1 MARQTRPLTAT
12 EVKNAR
18 AADKAT
24 VLYDG
29 SGLELQITSSGSK
42 LWRFRYYKPHSQKRA
57 MMSFGSYPAV
67 TLADARVLEKMPEV
81 CWQNIL
87 IHSKNSASQEK
98 TRRTRENT
106 FKCVATN
113 WYELKKAAGLKPHT
127 LQDIWNSL
135 NRYVFPHI
143 GEIGIDELTA
153 QQVIAALE
161 PCRAGGKLE
170 TVKRMT
176 QRINEVM
183 DYAMNAGLIVANPVA
198 RVGRAFPARWYATD
212 LHSPSSYRN

>member
-67 TLADARVLEKMPEV
+67 TLADARVL
-81 CWQNIL
+81 
-87 IHSKNSASQEK
+87 
-98 TRRTRENT
+98 RENARSLLA
-106 FKCVATN
+106 KYIDPLEEQRARR
-113 WYELKKAAGLKPHT
+113 KPAAPER
-127 LQDIWNSL
+127 IPL
-135 NRYVFPHI
+135 NVSPQT
-143 GEIGIDELTA
+143 G
-153 QQVIAALE
+153 
-161 PCRAGGKLE
+161 
-170 TVKRMT
+170 
-176 QRINEVM
+176 
-183 DYAMNAGLIVANPVA
+183 MN
-198 RVGRAFPARWYATD
+198 
-212 LHSPSSYRN
+212 

>member
-1 MARQTRPLTAT
+1 
-12 EVKNAR
+12 
-18 AADKAT
+18 
-24 VLYDG
+24 
-29 SGLELQITSSGSK
+29 
-42 LWRFRYYKPHSQKRA
+42 
-57 MMSFGSYPAV
+57 
-67 TLADARVLEKMPEV
+67 MPEV

-87 IHSKNSASQEK
+87 IHSKNSAQAEK

-198 RVGRAFPARWYATD
+198 RVGRAFPRPVVRHRPSLPRAVTGTDARTVCRQYPVTD
-212 LHSPSSYRN
+212 ALSDRMAAHHVPPCRGIRCPLERSGYEGTRVAYSGRSHEDAAAAHHSAQRTGHETA